1 MENTT
6 ALSTYFANALA
17 NEDLD
22 LLHDDD
28 IWLAT
33 SSLEQVPAG
42 FALFE
47 SGNANE
53 DDLTDLGSTL
63 NSLASVFNLINE
75 YAPNNE
81 LATFVASLRNVAL
94 DPNEAGPTF
103 LTDFSRI
110 VEAYH
115 TEGSKILHS

>member
-6 ALSTYFANALA
+6 TLSTYFANVLA

-22 LLHDDD
+22 LLHDD
-28 IWLAT
+28 IWLAS

-81 LATFVASLRNVAL
+81 LAAFVASLRNVAL
-94 DPNEAGPTF
+94 DPNKAGPTF

-110 VEAYH
+110 VDAYLQ
-115 TEGSKILHS
+115 EGSKILYT